1 MYITGIQIVSRMKRL
16 ALILLLFVFLG
27 YVSQPIEGQSKPK
40 KKVTKQTDK
49 SGNKK
54 KKSKKPVNKKKKSP
68 KTNKK
73 SPKKQ
78 PKATSKKTYTPAKR
92 PDLSSV
98 TRFMPKDTA
107 SSITFGLIEE
117 YDKVIKEEFTPIIN
131 DSSLQ
136 LFFGKLQSLEKGEK
150 RKVRILHIGD
160 SHLQPGY
167 FASWIRTELQKKYG
181 YAGFGL
187 FYPYALSNI
196 YTRMGLFS
204 WSDTRWESR
213 RNMTGEKGQ
222 YLGVSGYSVKTDAPS
237 WKIGI
242 GVVPFNTIDN
252 RFDRIT
258 LFHSAGTTNPL
269 ITPLRPIITGKDTD
283 SGPWDDTAIKMA
295 LDSSHGNWMAST
307 YSLPLP
313 TNEMVIIS
321 GENDEKSEP
330 FIFYGGTGEMSE
342 NSGIIYHEA
351 GVGGSQLP
359 LFTRTTLFFDQVK
372 EISPDLVIVSLGTN
386 ESYSPEYDTVW
397 YEKRVTELIM
407 KIRSESP
414 LTAFILMTPPD
425 ILYRKKYPR
434 YMQAIINIFKRVGEK
449 ENVAIWDW
457 NAIMGGKGSIG
468 KWVAEKLAQS
478 DNIHMTPKGYR
489 LTAALFLKSFE
500 ESYNN
505 FKQNL
510 HAQ

>member
-1 MYITGIQIVSRMKRL
+1 MKRL
-16 ALILLLFVFLG
+16 LLILLLFVFLG

-40 KKVTKQTDK
+40 KKVSKQTDK

-68 KTNKK
+68 QTNKK

-78 PKATSKKTYTPAKR
+78 PKASPKKTYTPAKR
-92 PDLSSV
+92 PDLTTV

-222 YLGVSGYSVKTDAPS
+222 YLGVSGYSVKTDDPS

-252 RFDRIT
+252 RFDRVT
-258 LFHSAGTTNPL
+258 LFHSPGTTKPE
-269 ITPLRPIITGKDTD
+269 IIPLRPIITGKATD
-283 SGPWDDTAIKMA
+283 ADSWDDSPVTMA
-295 LDSSHGNWMAST
+295 LDSNHGKWTASN
-307 YSLPLP
+307 YSLPSP
-313 TNEMVIIS
+313 TNEIVITS
-321 GENDEKSEP
+321 GDKEEKDGP
-330 FIFYGGTGEMSE
+330 FIFHGGTGEMAE

-397 YEKRVTELIM
+397 YEKRVTELIT

-414 LTAFILMTPPD
+414 ATAFILMTPPD
-425 ILYRKKYPR
+425 ILYKRNYPR

-500 ESYNN
+500 ESYEK
-505 FKQNL
+505 FKPGNISPE
-510 HAQ
+510 